1 MQDHPLGLPKGSIR
15 GILVII
21 IVAGAV
27 AGTMI
32 AKPDISNKFFD
43 LLKML
48 IPLYFGSR
56 LDWNKEKKEEVI
68 E

>member
-1 MQDHPLGLPKGSIR
+1 MTNEPLGLPKGSIR
-15 GILVII
+15 ALLVII

-27 AGTMI
+27 VGIMI
-32 AKPDISNKFFD
+32 TNSEISNKFFD

-56 LDWNKEKKEEVI
+56 LDWNKEKKEE
-68 E
+68 